1 LTGHFLFDIF
11 RIKLVKNGECGLGQV
26 DFAKLD
32 EQAGNLES
40 ADTET
45 ILSWAWE
52 NVGPRLALSTAFGA
66 SGLVLIDI
74 ARRVVPDLPV
84 FTIDTGYLFKETL
97 ELKDRLEQ
105 KYGLAIESVHPEQT
119 VEEQD
124 RTLGQDLFGRDA
136 DHCCYM
142 RKVEPLHR
150 KLAELDGWVASL
162 RRDQGESRR
171 HIRVLEPFPTR
182 GDRLVAKFNPM
193 AKWTKKDVWDHILTN
208 DVPYNPLMD
217 QGYPSIGC
225 RPCTKAVQE
234 GDDERSGRWAGQGKT
249 ECGIHLPL
257 TVEPATP
264 ATPSTIASG

>member
-1 LTGHFLFDIF
+1 M
-11 RIKLVKNGECGLGQV
+11 GQV

-193 AKWTKKDVWDHILTN
+193 AKWTKNSMHPMPTPKQVCVRARSRFAAAKLGGLNPTTPPCLSMKQPKQAATAKTTTAMAILTRTLLLPMPTTKMARAP
-208 DVPYNPLMD
+208 VP
-217 QGYPSIGC
+217 QSS
-225 RPCTKAVQE
+225 AV
-234 GDDERSGRWAGQGKT
+234 A
-249 ECGIHLPL
+249 
-257 TVEPATP
+257 
-264 ATPSTIASG
+264 